1 MRISDVI
8 ATGPILPKKTMTK
21 QGLWGLQGGSHVGP
35 MNRAILGDKL
45 NGRWVLD
52 IDNQLYPLMTMVKT
66 MMHII
71 HRQRKK
77 GKYYSEPSLYQM
89 DSERMWHN
97 LVEYI
102 FPCSVYLALDR
113 SAYNVLT
120 SYSLGNTRLSAFYLR
135 TISDNPYKKGLFSS

>member
-1 MRISDVI
+1 MARNENIGCYSHWSYF
-8 ATGPILPKKTMTK
+8 TKKDHDKARFMG
-21 QGLWGLQGGSHVGP
+21 QQGGSHVGP

-77 GKYYSEPSLYQM
+77 GKIL
-89 DSERMWHN
+89 
-97 LVEYI
+97 
-102 FPCSVYLALDR
+102 
-113 SAYNVLT
+113 
-120 SYSLGNTRLSAFYLR
+120 
-135 TISDNPYKKGLFSS
+135 